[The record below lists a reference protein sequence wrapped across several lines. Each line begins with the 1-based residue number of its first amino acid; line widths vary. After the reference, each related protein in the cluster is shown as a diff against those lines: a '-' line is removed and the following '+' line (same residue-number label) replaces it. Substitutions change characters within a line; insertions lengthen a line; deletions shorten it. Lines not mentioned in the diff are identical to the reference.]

1 MNNKKSELS
10 ATGTLGA
17 IALVMLLVA
26 VGYYAFIKNP
36 AQAAQFTTSSI
47 LIEQNYKTCQLK
59 GERTTDY
66 KKNND
71 KDNDNFPDDCDNC
84 ILASGDSKNDMDTD
98 GDYVPDACDSNP
110 NDAAEFSCK
119 KGVDW
124 NKRLLPLGRCVQ
136 K

>member
-1 MNNKKSELS
+1 MNKKKSELS
-10 ATGTLGA
+10 TTGTLGA

-36 AQAAQFTTSSI
+36 AQAAQFTTSST
-47 LIEQNYKTCQLK
+47 LIKSNYEACQLK
-59 GERTTDY
+59 GERISGFTDS
-66 KKNND
+66 D
-71 KDNDNFPDDCDNC
+71 KDKFPDDCDNC
-84 ILASGDSKNDMDTD
+84 ILKSGNSDNNIDADTD
-98 GDYVPDACDSNP
+98 YNPDACDSNP
-110 NDAAEFSCK
+110 NDGAEFSCK